1 MTDATLALNDGQAAA
16 AATAEPRAA
25 ASEAVRAMD
34 ALFSQAG
41 ARPAAL
47 ERGNPL
53 DVADPGRAWAV
64 LEGKVDAFLVAPPD
78 AAGISRRAFLMR
90 VEAGEMLFGLSTITG
105 HPTHAAGEE
114 SAQFGPGAFGV
125 ELTAGWRIEG
135 VPVPGTSCLEARVA
149 DLQAAAGAERLDTL
163 VDCAERWVKLLCAS
177 MRVRKFPNSFER
189 IEPGTARTFQ
199 QSNLV
204 VVGQE
209 VAWITARQGGACVN
223 GLDDA
228 GIRQGES
235 IALSEDAWL
244 ECTGPTVLA
253 SERTRDAIAGG
264 RFVEALARLQ
274 ERFVARA
281 IVAGELDRAAN
292 KRRIER
298 KQEDSHAAIN
308 VALRRLNQVIEPRLE
323 AESWAAGA
331 DPLLAALVAIGAA
344 SGIAFRPRRIARE
357 DANAATGSIESHG
370 TGEAAA
376 PAGTLESYVRDAGA
390 RHREVALRGRWW
402 KVDNGPLLGFIEG
415 DRAPVA
421 LLPHRGGYVLKDPA
435 RGVDLE
441 IDEEVAAS
449 LVPMAHAFY
458 RGFDDGPIGMLKLMR
473 FGSFGL
479 SREVAMVILIGL
491 LVGALGLLTPFV
503 TGLVFDSVIPGA
515 ERSQLGEL
523 AVILVGA
530 GFASA
535 MFEVARAFTT
545 LRIEGRMDSSVQ
557 AAVWDRLLRLPV
569 PFFRGYGA
577 GDLAMRANG
586 INAIRQ
592 HLSGSTVHTILTSV
606 FSVFNFFLLFYYSS
620 KLAWVAVG
628 LVAVQILLTVAFGL
642 LRIGYER
649 RVAELGGRLASV
661 VLEFLT
667 GVSKL
672 RTTGAESRAFG
683 RWAERHADHEK
694 QLMKTRWIGNLVATV
709 NSVYPLISTGVIFF
723 AVAYFSKTEKV
734 FSTGEYLAFNT
745 AFGSY
750 MGAMVGLT
758 GTMMSLLVIV
768 PIWDRA
774 KPILRSAPESSGKV
788 ADPGVITGDIEVSGV
803 TFKYAE
809 DAPTVLSNVSLRI
822 NPGEFVAFVG
832 PSGSGKSTM
841 LRLLLGFEKP
851 LQGSVFYDGQDL
863 ASLDVG
869 AIRRQIGVVLQNGQ
883 LLAGDI
889 FSNIVGSSGLG
900 IEDAREAAKACGLD
914 ADIERMPMGMHTLL
928 PDGGGT
934 LSGGQRQRLLI
945 ARAIVM
951 RPRVLLFDEATS
963 ALDNRNQ
970 AIVTASLERL
980 KATRIVIAHRLSTV
994 IGADRIFVL
1003 AGGRLVQQ
1011 GTFAQLMAQA
1021 GPFRELASRQMV

>member
-1 MTDATLALNDGQAAA
+1 MSEATVVPDAKAGPGPEQAAPA
-16 AATAEPRAA
+16 PGVP
-25 ASEAVRAMD
+25 EAVRAMD
-34 ALFSQAG
+34 ALFAYAG
-41 ARPAAL
+41 GRPAAVA
-47 ERGNPL
+47 RGNPL
-53 DVADPGRAWAV
+53 DLADPGRAWAV
-64 LEGKVDAFLVAPPD
+64 IEGKLDAFLVAPPD
-78 AAGISRRAFLMR
+78 ASGISRRAFLMR
-90 VEAGEMLFGLSTITG
+90 VPAGEALFGLSTLGERPAQDGAPEAGAPARDARFGIDL
-105 HPTHAAGEE
+105 AAGW
-114 SAQFGPGAFGV
+114 S
-125 ELTAGWRIEG
+125 IEG
-135 VPVPGTSCLEARVA
+135 IPVPGTRCVEARVA
-149 DLQAAAGAERLDTL
+149 DLLVSAGGERLDTL
-163 VDCAERWVKLLCAS
+163 VGCAERWVTLLCAA
-177 MRVRKFPNSFER
+177 MRQRKFPGSFER
-189 IEPGTARTFQ
+189 LQAGTTRTFQ
-199 QSNLV
+199 ESNRV
-204 VVGQE
+204 VVAQG
-209 VAWITARQGGACVN
+209 VGWITVKQGGVRVN

-228 GIRQGES
+228 AVGEGQT

-244 ECTGPTVLA
+244 ECAQATVLA
-253 SERTRDAIAGG
+253 CEGTREAVAAG
-264 RFVEALARLQ
+264 RFVDGLSRLQ

-281 IVAGELDRAAN
+281 VIAGEMDRAAN

-298 KQEDSHAAIN
+298 KQEDSRTAIN
-308 VALRRLNQVIEPRLE
+308 AALRRLNQVIEPRLE
-323 AESWAAGA
+323 TETFGAGA
-331 DPLLAALVAIGAA
+331 DPLLAALLPIGAA
-344 SGIAFRPRRIARE
+344 CGIAFRPRRIPRE
-357 DANAATGSIESHG
+357 DGAD
-370 TGEAAA
+370 A
-376 PAGTLESYVRDAGA
+376 PAPEAMSAAGSLESYVRDANA

-402 KVDNGPLLGFIEG
+402 EVDNGPLLGFLEG
-415 DRAPVA
+415 GRAPVA
-421 LLPHRGGYVLKDPA
+421 LLPRRNGGYVLHDPA
-435 RGVDLE
+435 SGSESAVG
-441 IDEEVAAS
+441 EEVAAT
-449 LVPMAHAFY
+449 LAPMAHAFY
-458 RGFDDGPIGMLKLMR
+458 RGFGDGPVGLVSLMR
-473 FGSFGL
+473 FGSAGL

-491 LVGALGLLTPFV
+491 LVGALGLLTPYV
-503 TGLVFDSVIPGA
+503 TGLLFDSVIPGA
-515 ERSQLGEL
+515 GRSQLAEL
-523 AVILVGA
+523 AMILVGA
-530 GFASA
+530 GFATA
-535 MFEVARAFTT
+535 MFEVARAFTM
-545 LRIEGRMDSSVQ
+545 LRIEGRMDSNVQ

-569 PFFRGYGA
+569 PFFRGFGA
-577 GDLAMRANG
+577 GDLALRANG

-620 KLAWVAVG
+620 KLAWVAVA
-628 LVAVQILLTVAFGL
+628 LVAVQILLTTAFGL
-642 LRIGYER
+642 LRVNYER
-649 RVAELGGRLASV
+649 RIAELGGRLASV

-683 RWAERHADHEK
+683 RWAERHSDHEK
-694 QLMKTRWIGNLVATV
+694 QLMKARRVGNLLTTV
-709 NSVYPLISTGVIFF
+709 NAVYPLLSTGVIFF
-723 AVAYFSKTEKV
+723 FVSYFSKDEKV

-745 AFGSY
+745 AFGAF

-774 KPILRSAPESSGKV
+774 KPILRSLPESSGKV
-788 ADPGVITGDIEVSGV
+788 ADPGIITGDVEVSGV

-832 PSGSGKSTM
+832 PSGSGKSTL

-869 AIRRQIGVVLQNGQ
+869 AVRRQIGVVLQNGQ

-914 ADIERMPMGMHTLL
+914 ADIDRMPMGMHTLL

-945 ARAIVM
+945 ARAIVT

-1011 GTFAQLMAQA
+1011 GTFRELMAQD

>member
-1 MTDATLALNDGQAAA
+1 MTDATLASPETTAAI
-16 AATAEPRAA
+16 AEGALAPAP
-25 ASEAVRAMD
+25 SEAVRAID
-34 ALFSQAG
+34 ALFSYAG
-41 ARPAAL
+41 ARPSVL

-53 DVADPGRAWAV
+53 DLADPGRAWAV
-64 LEGKVDAFLVAPPD
+64 VEGKVDAFLVAPPD
-78 AAGISRRAFLMR
+78 ASGISRRSFLLR
-90 VEAGEMLFGLSTITG
+90 VEAGDVLFGLSTITG
-105 HPTHAAGEE
+105 RAPATQPGAGE
-114 SAQFGPGAFGV
+114 FGPDAFGV
-125 ELTAGWRIEG
+125 QLKAGWRIEG
-135 VPVPGTSCLEARVA
+135 VPVPGTRCLEARVA
-149 DLQAAAGAERLDTL
+149 DLIAAAGGERLETL
-163 VDCAERWVKLLCAS
+163 ARSAERWASLLCGS
-177 MRVRKFPNSFER
+177 MRERKFPSSIER
-189 IEPGTARTFQ
+189 LEAGTTRTFQ
-199 QSNLV
+199 ESNIV
-204 VVGQE
+204 VVGHE
-209 VAWITARQGGACVN
+209 VGWVSVRQGCVRVN
-223 GLDDA
+223 GLA
-228 GIRQGES
+228 EEEIRQGES

-244 ECTGPTVLA
+244 ECTQATVLA
-253 SERTRDAIAGG
+253 SERTREAIAGG
-264 RFVEALARLQ
+264 RFVDALARLQ
-274 ERFVARA
+274 DRFVARA
-281 IVAGELDRAAN
+281 IIAGEMDRAAN

-308 VALRRLNQVIEPRLE
+308 VALRRLNQVIEPKLE
-323 AESWAAGA
+323 VETWAAA
-331 DPLLAALVAIGAA
+331 SDPLLAALIPIGAA
-344 SGIAFRPRRIARE
+344 SGIVFRPRRIPRE
-357 DANAATGSIESHG
+357 EGMETAVSAAGSL
-370 TGEAAA
+370 EA
-376 PAGTLESYVRDAGA
+376 YVRDAGA

-402 KVDNGPLLGFIEG
+402 TVDNGPLLGFIEG

-421 LLPHRGGYVLKDPA
+421 LLPHRGGYVLKDAA
-435 RGVDLE
+435 RGVDIEVDDE
-441 IDEEVAAS
+441 IAAS

-458 RGFDDGPIGMLKLMR
+458 RGFGHGPVGILALMR

-479 SREVAMVILIGL
+479 FREVSMVILIGL

-503 TGLVFDSVIPGA
+503 TGLVFDTVIPGA

-535 MFEVARAFTT
+535 MFEVARAFTM
-545 LRIEGRMDSSVQ
+545 LRIEGKMDSSVQ

-577 GDLAMRANG
+577 GDLALRANG

-628 LVAVQILLTVAFGL
+628 LVAVQILLTIGFGFV
-642 LRIGYER
+642 RIGYER

-694 QLMKTRWIGNLVATV
+694 QLMKTRVVGNIVATV
-709 NSVYPLISTGVIFF
+709 NSVYPLISTAVIFF

-774 KPILRSAPESSGKV
+774 KPILRSEPESSGKV
-788 ADPGVITGDIEVSGV
+788 ADPGVISGDIEVSGV
-803 TFKYAE
+803 TFKYSE

-889 FSNIVGSSGLG
+889 VSNIVGSSGLG

-914 ADIERMPMGMHTLL
+914 ADIDRMPMGMHTLL

-945 ARAIVM
+945 ARAIVT
-951 RPRVLLFDEATS
+951 RARVLLFDEATS

-970 AIVTASLERL
+970 AIVTASLEQL

-1011 GTFAQLMAQA
+1011 GTFQELMAEA